1 LRVTPP
7 EVPER
12 VERLLDDQR
21 SLADE
26 IKALRRQGAGG
37 RARELAGQ
45 AVGGVVVARVDGTT
59 RDELKD
65 LALAIRDQPD
75 VRGVVLGGVPDG
87 GGVSL
92 IAAVVKNSGLDASQL
107 IAEAART
114 VGGGGGRG
122 ADVAVAGGRDSSR
135 LDEALDQARVAAG
148 GAGSQ

>member
-1 LRVTPP
+1 
-7 EVPER
+7 PER
-12 VERLLDDQR
+12 VGRLLEEQR

-26 IKALRRQGAGG
+26 VKALRRQGAGG
-37 RARELAGQ
+37 RARELAAQ
-45 AVGGVVVARVDGTT
+45 AVDGVVVARSDGTT

-65 LALAIRDQPD
+65 LALAIREQPH

-107 IAEAART
+107 IADAART

-122 ADVAVAGGRDSSR
+122 ADVAVAGGRDASR
-135 LDEALDQARVAAG
+135 LDEALDQARRAAG
-148 GAGSQ
+148 GAGGQ